1 MAATIEELEKY
12 YHHHRIATY
21 AIVAFL
27 SILTLSVVFLFRQT
41 QYQSLGEYQ
50 PKEISPQVAGLQIEK
65 TPPAGT
71 SSDWADTVWVAFGP
85 MGKPGTNWDT
95 ADKLLNLLTANG
107 NNVFAVNRWQ
117 KENGKWETHL
127 INLPDN
133 NFDIKEGEGYLVSVK
148 GIPRQI
154 ETGNLQFAKTGLLKY
169 QIPSGWSFISI
180 PDDLLP
186 SIAGRDAKG
195 LCTSINEQ
203 GGSVSEVDER
213 ALSDVTSF
221 WLSHKCGG
229 SADNFGLVN
238 GQAYFIKSASPS
250 SWLLPAGQ

>member
-27 SILTLSVVFLFRQT
+27 FVLTLSVVFLFKQT

-50 PKEISPQVAGLQIEK
+50 SREINPQVAGLQTDK
-65 TPPAGT
+65 MPSASTA
-71 SSDWADTVWVAFGP
+71 SDLADTVWVAFGP
-85 MGKPGTNWDT
+85 MGKPPTNWDT
-95 ADKLLNLLTANG
+95 ADKLLNLLTTNG
-107 NNVFAVNRWQ
+107 NDVFAINRWQ
-117 KENGKWETHL
+117 EESGKWETHV
-127 INLPDN
+127 INIPDN
-133 NFDIKEGEGYLVSVK
+133 NFEIKEGEGYLVSIK
-148 GIPRQI
+148 GAPRQI

-180 PDDLLP
+180 PDDLLL
-186 SIAGRDAKG
+186 SIAGGDAKG
-195 LCTSINEQ
+195 LCASINAQ

-213 ALSDVTSF
+213 ELSDVTSF

-229 SADNFGLVN
+229 SADNFGLAH
-238 GQAYFIKSASPS
+238 GQAYFIKSASAS